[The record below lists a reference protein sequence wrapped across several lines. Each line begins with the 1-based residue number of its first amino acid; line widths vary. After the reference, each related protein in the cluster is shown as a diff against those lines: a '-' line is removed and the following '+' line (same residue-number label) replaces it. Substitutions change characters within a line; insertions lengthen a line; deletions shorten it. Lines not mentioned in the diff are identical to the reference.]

1 MSWQTCI
8 ACRAG
13 IWSHLPTLWPGWLGA
28 DWCYLACFGNQFLS
42 ATHLYPKTIVAWFRV
57 VSCLVEKHV
66 SGDFFGLQ
74 YVLSL
79 PNWQRCW
86 RNWMSSPCPWLGLSH
101 DFEAFWISGW
111 VFFSNWISF
120 KSSGWL
126 EDSRSHVL
134 EEAGLFDACA
144 LWVKH
149 AIQFAVP
156 AWSSHQGDCRSG
168 QGFLE
173 VVTVVAPGKW
183 KYLTNIREN
192 MRSYLPSQ
200 VPIPGAICGN
210 GQPITYNLIFFL
222 IQPLSL

>member
-66 SGDFFGLQ
+66 FGDFFGLQ

-101 DFEAFWISGW
+101 DF
-111 VFFSNWISF
+111 VYFSQLNLLQIKLMTRRLQCSESRGRMSW
-120 KSSGWL
+120 KRPACLMPVLYESSMLYSLQSLHGQAIKRRLSLRWL
-126 EDSRSHVL
+126 QKWTRLPGSCDSCGTWKV
-134 EEAGLFDACA
+134 E
-144 LWVKH
+144 
-149 AIQFAVP
+149 VP
-156 AWSSHQGDCRSG
+156 DKYHRKTWDLTSIPSANPWSYMW
-168 QGFLE
+168 
-173 VVTVVAPGKW
+173 KW
-183 KYLTNIREN
+183 
-192 MRSYLPSQ
+192 S
-200 VPIPGAICGN
+200 
-210 GQPITYNLIFFL
+210 TYNL
-222 IQPLSL
+222 